1 MTAEHS
7 SRTNDERLT
16 EIEKKLDKLTSDV
29 EDLVSAWKAATV
41 VVGFIK
47 WVGGAATAI
56 TAIYTLMK
64 LKG

>member
-1 MTAEHS
+1 MNDND
-7 SRTNDERLT
+7 RRINDERLT
-16 EIEKKLDKLTSDV
+16 QIEKKLDKLSVDV
-29 EDLVSAWKAATV
+29 EDLVSAWKAANL

-56 TAIYTLMK
+56 TAIYTLIK